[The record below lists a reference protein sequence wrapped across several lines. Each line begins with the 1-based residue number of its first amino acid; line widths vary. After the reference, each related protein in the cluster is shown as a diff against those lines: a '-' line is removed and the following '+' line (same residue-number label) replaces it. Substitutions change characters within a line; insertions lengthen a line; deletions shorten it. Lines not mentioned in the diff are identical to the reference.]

1 MKMTKK
7 LCLLILGGLLVTG
20 GGAGLGISNFNI
32 ANAGNVA
39 TFTEIIS
46 VDNLYVG
53 ATYIISGL
61 KDSVTHVMTTTQE
74 SHNRPS
80 EIAVLSEG
88 KIVDSS
94 TIQKF
99 KLVVGNKNGT
109 YGFEALNGPTTGQY
123 IYASSSSYNYLNSE
137 ATLSD
142 NSSWAI
148 SFTHGELSVA
158 AQGGNTNNI
167 LRFNGI
173 SNPPTFSSYKSGQS
187 PISLHI
193 DETSIPLVKFGTL
206 DRIALNTD
214 NAKTSFFVDD
224 EFTSNNIIV
233 IAYDTV
239 NTYKIIMTYEIDT
252 ADGYK
257 FVQTDKG
264 AFKVTIAVTLN
275 DVTRTASYYVEVKT
289 AKLFAKVTSQTRVK
303 VDKVYTLATSAAAA
317 STSVTSSISE
327 VSIIYDDSN
336 STFKEVA
343 DLQTFKLVTGS
354 KANSYAFKLLNGPN
368 IDKYYGYSSG
378 GDLAI
383 SNEVTNSS
391 SWYITISDGAM
402 NITNA
407 SNENIILVYDYL
419 LGAFAVSTSGVSAIL
434 YEATTIDIVTVD
446 IFVSDYMYPKT
457 SSGSECTGDCITKA
471 YYESVKKAFNALTST
486 QRNLFVIGEDYKVPL
501 ATLTSWARANGDVL
515 NVYTNILES
524 SSSANPN
531 TNVLNDGNTIM
542 LIVIISLISV
552 SILGGAFYLRKKEK
566 K

>member
-1 MKMTKK
+1 MTKK

-61 KDSVTHVMTTTQE
+61 KDSVTHVMTTTQG
-74 SHNRPS
+74 SNNRPS

-88 KIVDSS
+88 KILDSS

-99 KLVVGNKNGT
+99 KLVAGSKIGT
-109 YGFEALNGPTTGQY
+109 YGFKALNGDTAGQY

-137 ATLSD
+137 ASLSD

-158 AQGGNTNNI
+158 AQGSSTNNI
-167 LRFNGI
+167 LRFNGTD
-173 SNPPTFSSYKSGQS
+173 NPPSFSSYKSGQS
-187 PISLHI
+187 PISLHV
-193 DETSIPLVKFGTL
+193 DEDSIPSIKFGTL
-206 DRIALNTD
+206 DRIDINTD
-214 NAKTSFFVDD
+214 NAKASFFIDD

-233 IAYDTV
+233 VAYD
-239 NTYKIIMTYEIDT
+239 NTGIYKMITTYEIDT

-264 AFKVTIAVTLN
+264 AFKITIAVTLN
-275 DVTRTASYYVEVKT
+275 NIIKTASYYVEVKT

-317 STSVTSSISE
+317 STSVTSSINE
-327 VSIIYDDSN
+327 VPIIHDDTN

-383 SNEVTNSS
+383 LNEVTNNS
-391 SWYITISDGAM
+391 SWYITITDGAM
-402 NITNA
+402 NITNV
-407 SNENIILVYDYL
+407 SNENMILVYDHL
-419 LGAFAVSTSGVSAIL
+419 LRAFVAATSGVSAIL
-434 YEATTIDIVTVD
+434 YEATTIDIVSVD
-446 IFVSDYMYPKT
+446 IFVSKFMYPKT
-457 SSGSECTGDCITKA
+457 SSGSECTGDCVTKD
-471 YYESVKKAFNALTST
+471 YYLSVKKAFNALTSI
-486 QRNLFVIGEDYKVPL
+486 QRNLFVVGDDYKVPL
-501 ATLTSWARANGDVL
+501 AKLISWAKANGDIL
-515 NVYTNILES
+515 NAYTNILES